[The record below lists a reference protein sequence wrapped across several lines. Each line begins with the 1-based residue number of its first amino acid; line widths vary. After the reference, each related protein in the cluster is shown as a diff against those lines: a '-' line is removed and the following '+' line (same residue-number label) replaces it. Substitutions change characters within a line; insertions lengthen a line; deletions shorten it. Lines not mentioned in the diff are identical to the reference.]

1 MSTRTVAEA
10 AETDRDYAHQEIDR
24 GLATRKIGGVVME
37 VKNITQRFGG
47 VTAIKDVSFDIR
59 EGEIRAII
67 GPNGAGK
74 SSMLNVIN
82 GFYHP
87 QEGEVWFHGRK
98 RGPMKPHQIARQGIA
113 RTFQNIAL
121 FHGMSTLDNIMTGR
135 LTKMHRNIFWQ
146 ALWSGPAEREEIEHR
161 EKVEHVIDFL
171 EIQAIRK
178 TPVGRLPYG
187 LQKRVELGR
196 ALAAEPT
203 LLLLDEPMAG
213 MNVEEKQDMCRFIL
227 DMNDEFGTTIA
238 LIEHDMGVVM
248 DIADRVVVL
257 DYGKKIGD
265 GTPGE
270 VRGNQDVIDA
280 YLGVSHD

>member
-1 MSTRTVAEA
+1 MNATAESYVTEDGRT
-10 AETDRDYAHQEIDR
+10 
-24 GLATRKIGGVVME
+24 IGAPVME
-37 VKNITQRFGG
+37 VKNITLKFGG
-47 VTAIKDVSFDIR
+47 VTAISNISFDIR

-87 QEGEVWFHGRK
+87 QEGEIWFHGEKRK
-98 RGPMKPHQIARQGIA
+98 PMKPYQIAQQGIA

-121 FHGMSTLDNIMTGR
+121 FKGMSTLDNIMTGR
-135 LTKMHRNIFWQ
+135 FTHMKTNMLKQ
-146 ALWSGPAEREEIEHR
+146 AIWKGPAEREESLNRDI
-161 EKVEHVIDFL
+161 VEHVIDFL

-196 ALAAEPT
+196 ALAAQPK

-213 MNVEEKQDMCRFIL
+213 MNVEEKEDMSRFIL
-227 DMNDEFGTTIA
+227 DVNDEFGTTIA

-248 DIADRVVVL
+248 DISDRVVVL

-265 GTPGE
+265 GTPDE
-270 VRGNQDVIDA
+270 VRNNQDVIDA
-280 YLGVSHD
+280 YLGVAHD

>member
-1 MSTRTVAEA
+1 MNSRSEENT
-10 AETDRDYAHQEIDR
+10 ETFITDD
-24 GLATRKIGGVVME
+24 GRKIGSSIME
-37 VKNITQRFGG
+37 IKNISLSFGG
-47 VTAIKDVSFDIR
+47 VKAIQNFSFDIKQ
-59 EGEIRAII
+59 GEIRAII

-87 QEGEVWFHGRK
+87 QEGEIWYNGKLRK
-98 RGPMKPHQIARQGIA
+98 SLKPYQIAYQGIA

-121 FHGMSTLDNIMTGR
+121 FKGMTTLDNIMTGR
-135 LTKMHRNIFWQ
+135 ITHMKTGLLSQ
-146 ALWSGPAEREEIEHR
+146 AIWWGMAEKEEIENR
-161 EKVEHVIDFL
+161 EIVEKIIDFL

-196 ALAAEPT
+196 ALAAQPT

-213 MNVEEKQDMCRFIL
+213 MNVEEKEDMSRFVL
-227 DMNDEFGTTIA
+227 DVNDEFGTTIA
-238 LIEHDMGVVM
+238 LIEHDMSVVM
-248 DIADRVVVL
+248 DLADRIVVM

-265 GTPGE
+265 GTPKE
-270 VRGNQDVIDA
+270 IRSNQKVIDA

>member
-1 MSTRTVAEA
+1 MNMQDSYITADGRT
-10 AETDRDYAHQEIDR
+10 
-24 GLATRKIGGVVME
+24 IGAPVME
-37 VKNITQRFGG
+37 MKNITLRFGG
-47 VTAIKDVSFDIR
+47 VVAIKDISFDIR

-87 QEGEVWFHGRK
+87 QEGEVWFRGAKRK
-98 RGPMKPHQIARQGIA
+98 PMKPHQIAKQGLA

-121 FHGMSTLDNIMTGR
+121 FKGMSTLDNIMTGR
-135 LTKMHRNIFWQ
+135 LTHMKSSIVSQMAWWGNAQ
-146 ALWSGPAEREEIEHR
+146 KEEVENREVV
-161 EKVEHVIDFL
+161 EKIIDFL
-171 EIQAIRK
+171 EIQTIRK

-196 ALAAEPT
+196 ALAAEPK

-213 MNVEEKQDMCRFIL
+213 MNVEEKEDMSRFIL
-227 DMNDEFGTTIA
+227 DVNDEFGTTIA

-248 DIADRVVVL
+248 DIADRVVVM

-265 GTPGE
+265 GTPE
-270 VRGNQDVIDA
+270 DVRSNQAVIDA
-280 YLGVSHD
+280 YLGVAHD